1 MVGHHSLDGLM
12 TADDKIKLDGMAV
25 PSIANTLDGN
35 EVDKVPSVA
44 AVKAALAA
52 NSGLSTSSLWPW
64 VARWFP

>member
-1 MVGHHSLDGLM
+1 
-12 TADDKIKLDGMAV
+12 MAV